1 MTATAGEGYVAK
13 ADDGYRTRRGPI
25 VEELAHSDGGQPTIQ
40 NEKRV
45 LLDVHGAIT
54 FRWPTL
60 RRNDCTMTEA
70 EFTIFPDGRAVWWSY
85 VTTSDAD
92 DVWLIRALAFIDVHG
107 VELWRMP
114 QFNGPNMVIDNYDY
128 IFHNPNLAYPAYIFP
143 HVRTINMTYH
153 C

>member
-70 EFTIFPDGRAVWWSY
+70 ELHLASLLHNKHRAA
-85 VTTSDAD
+85 TDIPQ
-92 DVWLIRALAFIDVHG
+92 WLFRSG
-107 VELWRMP
+107 VGSKGASGCDCFAPKSGECRIGDP
-114 QFNGPNMVIDNYDY
+114 SSSQP
-128 IFHNPNLAYPAYIFP
+128 
-143 HVRTINMTYH
+143 
-153 C
+153 